1 MTREQRPS
9 YLDLIETEPKYF
21 IDYEGYKRGI
31 EGGASGVPK
40 KSIVEDINYIKKE

>member
-21 IDYEGYKRGI
+21 IDYEGFKRGT
-31 EGGASGVPK
+31 EGGASSVPK